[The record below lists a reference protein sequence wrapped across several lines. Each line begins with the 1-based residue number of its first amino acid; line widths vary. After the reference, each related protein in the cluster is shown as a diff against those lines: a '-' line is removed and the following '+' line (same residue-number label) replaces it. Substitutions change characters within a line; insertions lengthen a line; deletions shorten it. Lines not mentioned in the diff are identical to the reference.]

1 MLYNKNTMEQEEQKV
16 IISLDV
22 VNKMLS
28 FLSEKPYRE
37 VATLIDEV
45 KKDIYKNAEEQKRF
59 QEDKDPNI

>member
-1 MLYNKNTMEQEEQKV
+1 MEQEEQKV